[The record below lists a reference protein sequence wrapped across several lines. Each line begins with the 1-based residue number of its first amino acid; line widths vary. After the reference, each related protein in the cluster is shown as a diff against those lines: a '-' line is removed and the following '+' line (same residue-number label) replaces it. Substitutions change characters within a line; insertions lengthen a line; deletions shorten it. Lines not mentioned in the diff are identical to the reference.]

1 MFLQGDIMNTIG
13 GAWPLILMFVV
24 VYFFFIRPQSK
35 KAKEQAEFVK
45 NLKKGD
51 EVVTGSGVIGK
62 ISKLDNQ
69 SVTLM
74 VDQKSYITFLR
85 SSINQE
91 MTKALESEDKE

>member
-1 MFLQGDIMNTIG
+1 MYLQGDIMNTIG

-62 ISKLDNQ
+62 ISKLDDQ

-91 MTKALESEDKE
+91 MTQALESGDKE

>member
-1 MFLQGDIMNTIG
+1 MNTIG

-62 ISKLDNQ
+62 ISKLDDQ

-91 MTKALESEDKE
+91 MTQALESGDKE